1 MRPLSL
7 LLIALANLCL
17 VLPASAGP
25 GVWTS
30 AGPESGSVVEI
41 EVDPTDPSRVF
52 LNGANGAI
60 YRSIDTGA
68 TWTPLNVAPH
78 AGRFTSLRMSP
89 HDAGILAVTSHDRV
103 FRTLDGGASWAA
115 LGGGLPAPGA
125 TTDLAF
131 DPHTPGRL
139 WAADAAKLF
148 VSLDDGTTWAAQ
160 PTTGLVGTL
169 IYLAADP
176 HMADRLFGYAV
187 DDVGGTDG
195 VFRST
200 DGGATWAPVGGLG
213 GAWLSFGGSL
223 PIAFTATPGTILL
236 AINAVNIARSV
247 DGGATF
253 TDLGVIGLA
262 NARTIRAI
270 EPHPTVA
277 ATWFVALETGLA
289 RTTDGGATYTAIGHG
304 IRPAAGGYNNGV
316 HALYVGPGAPD
327 TLYAGAFYTGFFV
340 STDGG
345 VSWLRRNAGIRQ
357 AEIRALAVHPAQP
370 LWVYAGYGDA
380 FTTPSDGLFRSVDR
394 GASWFTASPTLE
406 ASGLRDIAMDPN
418 TTATPFSTTIYAA
431 GYGAPLQAL
440 GGSDRDGNA
449 GIFKSIDGGATW
461 ATIDNGIPS
470 EDLGGV
476 RQSLFRTA
484 RSVALDR
491 SSGGAPGGTGPLQTL
506 YLAGSGTIRYDT
518 VTGVPTVHAARI
530 YKSVDAG
537 ANWTASDTGL
547 PIPDY
552 DTSAFFA
559 HTVQAVQLAVDP
571 TDTDTLYVGT
581 FVNVPGNGGG
591 IPEPRISQG
600 VVNGVFKSID
610 GGATWAHSS
619 AGLPP
624 LVAGDPDS
632 PTRSVLALALAPSA
646 PATLYASVNRDLFDA
661 RIYKST
667 NGGGTWT
674 QASSG
679 IAPDADIRALIVDPA
694 DADVVYAG
702 STGSAINPGG
712 VYRTIDGGASWTSY
726 SVGLP
731 SSAALALALDG
742 SGTVPRLYAGTRNG
756 VFSIDQVPDE
766 DTDGVPTTIE
776 TGAPGGGDGNG
787 DGVPDTVQSRVAS
800 LPGAGDA
807 ARGGDDYVAV
817 ELVPVTGPCA
827 RLENTHALPADS
839 FPPDPGRE
847 ALHGLLRMDIGDCL
861 QAQLRLTYHG
871 VTFDNASV
879 FRIYAPLTPDQTY
892 TYAWRDFP
900 ATRSGNVW
908 TINLTDNALGDLR
921 AADGAILFQG
931 GVVRSE
937 VIFGNGFE
945 MGQP

>member
-1 MRPLSL
+1 MPLPVRWL
-7 LLIALANLCL
+7 LLALLSFPL
-17 VLPASAGP
+17 TSHAGS
-25 GVWTS
+25 GLWTS

-41 EVDPTDPSRVF
+41 EVDPGDAARIFV
-52 LNGANGAI
+52 NGANGAI
-60 YRSIDTGA
+60 YRSTNTGA
-68 TWTPLNVAPH
+68 SWSALNVAPH

-89 HDAGILAVTSHDRV
+89 HDADVLLVTSYDRV
-103 FRTLDGGASWAA
+103 FRTVDGGDSWMA
-115 LGGGLPAPGA
+115 LGGGLPSPGA

-131 DPHTPGRL
+131 DPHTPGRV
-139 WAADAAKLF
+139 WAADADTLF
-148 VSLDDGTTWAAQ
+148 RSVDNGTSWSAL
-160 PTTGLVGTL
+160 PTTGLVGVL
-169 IYLAADP
+169 YYVVADP
-176 HMADRLFGYAV
+176 HVPDRLLGYAI
-187 DDVGGTDG
+187 DAVGGG
-195 VFRST
+195 SAIFRSI
-200 DGGATWAPVGGLG
+200 DGGSTWTPVAGLG
-213 GAWLSFGGSL
+213 GAFFLFGGSL
-223 PIAFTATPGTILL
+223 PMAFTATLDTILL
-236 AINAVNIARSV
+236 GINGTHIARSV

-253 TDLGVIGLA
+253 TDLGSVGLS
-262 NARTIRAI
+262 NVRSIRAI
-270 EPHPTVA
+270 EPHPTLA
-277 ATWFVALETGLA
+277 SSWFVAMETGLA
-289 RTTDGGATYTAIGHG
+289 RTTDGGVSYTAIGQG
-304 IRPAAGGYNNGV
+304 IQPAAGGYSNGV
-316 HALYVGPGAPD
+316 HALYVRHDAPD

-340 STDGG
+340 TTNGG
-345 VSWLRRNAGIRQ
+345 VSWLRRNAGVKQ
-357 AEIRALAVHPAQP
+357 AEIRALAVHPTQP

-440 GGSDRDGNA
+440 GGGDRDGNA
-449 GIFKSIDGGATW
+449 GIFKSVDGGATW

-470 EDLGGV
+470 EDFGGV

-506 YLAGSGTIRYDT
+506 YLAGSGTIRYDS

-619 AGLPP
+619 VGLPP

-679 IAPDADIRALIVDPA
+679 IAPDADIRALIVDPS

-702 STGSAINPGG
+702 STGSASNPGG
-712 VYRTIDGGASWTSY
+712 VYRSIDGGASWTSY

-731 SSAALALALDG
+731 SSAALALALDT

-766 DTDGVPTTIE
+766 DTDGVPTTTE
-776 TGAPGGGDGNG
+776 AAAPNGGDGNG
-787 DGVPDTVQSRVAS
+787 DGIPDTVQSRVAS
-800 LPGAGDA
+800 LRAAGIPS
-807 ARGGDDYVAV
+807 RGGDGYIAV
-817 ELVPVTGPCA
+817 ELVPLAGACT
-827 RLENTHALPADS
+827 RLENTHTLPADS
-839 FPPDPGRE
+839 FPADPGRD
-847 ALHGLLRMDIGDCL
+847 AVHGLIRLDIGDCT
-861 QAQLRLTYHG
+861 QARLELTFHDA
-871 VTFDNASV
+871 TFDGAFV
-879 FRIYAPLTPDQTY
+879 FRIYAPLTPDQTH

-900 ATRSGNVW
+900 ATRDGNVW
-908 TINLTDNALGDLR
+908 SVTLADNALGDLR

-945 MGQP
+945 LESH